1 MADPELDGVLDALLT
16 ELMRFQDRVYQLGD
30 PHKFKMKRRFVC
42 GLREVLKHLHLRKL
56 KAVILTRN
64 LDRITSTGVGWGWG
78 DMHLWGWGG
87 GEGTCTCGGGVG
99 DMHLWVWVGVGGVH
113 ASVCL
118 C

>member
-87 GEGTCTCGGGVG
+87 GHALVGLGGCGWGACICVFVLMWAGV
-99 DMHLWVWVGVGGVH
+99 
-113 ASVCL
+113 
-118 C
+118 

>member
-1 MADPELDGVLDALLT
+1 MTKRDYPLPPHPSPTRYCDQVADPELDGVLDALLT

-56 KAVILTRN
+56 KAVILTGN

-78 DMHLWGWGG
+78 CMHL
-87 GEGTCTCGGGVG
+87 CVSV
-99 DMHLWVWVGVGGVH
+99 WVWAGV
-113 ASVCL
+113 
-118 C
+118 